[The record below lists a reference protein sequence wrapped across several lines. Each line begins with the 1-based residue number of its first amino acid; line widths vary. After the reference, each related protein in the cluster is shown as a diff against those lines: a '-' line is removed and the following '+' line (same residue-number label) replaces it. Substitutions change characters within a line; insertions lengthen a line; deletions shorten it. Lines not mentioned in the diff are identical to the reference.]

1 MNEERAKKLNEEVR
15 AQGLDGIALVP
26 GPNLTYVSGIHTHLS
41 ERPIVLFLPVDDE
54 PAIIIPVLEASKA
67 EDAGI
72 SLKRIFVWSDE
83 DGYAGA
89 FERASSGLGLSD
101 FRLGVEALRMRVLEM
116 EMLHRYAPR
125 LATSP
130 ADPIMD
136 ALRLRKD
143 ADELAAMERAVA
155 AAEAA
160 MHSMLPQIK
169 PGLTEKEVAAMLTA
183 EILGAGADA
192 LAFNPIVSAGP
203 NSASPHA
210 TPTNRRLR
218 DGDPLV
224 IDWGA
229 SVDGYVSDIT
239 RTFGVGH
246 LDEEFR
252 LIYDVVKAANAA
264 GVAAAEPGASGEA
277 IDRAARSVI
286 ENAGYDDYFIHRT
299 GHGLGMEAHESP
311 SLVAGNTD
319 PLPEGAV
326 FTVEPGI
333 YLPKQGGVRIEDD
346 VVITADGRRSLTT
359 FPRELTFIGQ

>member
-1 MNEERAKKLNEEVR
+1 MNEERAQKLNEQIR

-26 GPNLTYVSGIHTHLS
+26 GPNFTYISGIHAHMS
-41 ERPIVLFLPVDDE
+41 ERPIILFLPVDEE

-72 SLKRIFVWSDE
+72 SLKRILAWSDE

-89 FERASSGLGLSD
+89 FERASSHLGLSD
-101 FRLGVEALRMRVLEM
+101 YRLGIEALRMRVLEM
-116 EMLHRYAPR
+116 EMLHRFAPR
-125 LATSP
+125 LQTAH
-130 ADPIMD
+130 ADTIMD
-136 ALRLRKD
+136 TLRLRKD

-155 AAEAA
+155 VAEAA
-160 MHSMLPQIK
+160 MHTVLPRIK
-169 PGLTEKEVAAMLTA
+169 VGMTEKEVSAILTTA
-183 EILGAGADA
+183 ILGAGADA
-192 LAFNPIVSAGP
+192 LAFDPIVSAGP

-218 DGDPLV
+218 EGDPLV
-224 IDWGA
+224 LDWGA
-229 SVDGYVSDIT
+229 LVDGYVSDIT
-239 RTFGVGH
+239 RTFAVGH

-299 GHGLGMEAHESP
+299 GHGLGMEPHESP

-319 PLPEGAV
+319 PLPAGAV
-326 FTVEPGI
+326 VTVEPGI

-346 VVITADGRRSLTT
+346 VVITADGPRSLTT
-359 FPRELTFIGQ
+359 FPRELTIVG